1 MPSTVRIAH
10 TARIASKRLTPRMR
24 NIAKCRI
31 AEFAGWRA
39 EDNCGEY
46 ETDGPLHERAS
57 VAGRWVGRTTFRLAH
72 RRICWKIRSLCADG
86 IGVMADDEGRDGGS
100 WKWGIVSLRPDED
113 LLHRIVDNLI
123 EVHSMPS
130 DFVSVIQPTATKS
143 SEGSGEEAAARRPVP
158 VLPVRDTVLFP
169 HAVLPLTVGRD
180 SSIQLIQSLGEE
192 KTILVVAQRD
202 ARQDSP
208 QAADLHHIGTRATVH
223 KVVKMPNQSL
233 FVFTEGNERVRLGEF
248 AQLTPFMTAEY
259 EVIGDVEPAESPEA
273 EALQRNVVG
282 QFQQIVT
289 SSPTLSDDLQTIA
302 INIDE
307 PGRLADFIASS
318 LPFLTTTDKQE
329 LLETPD
335 IAARLERINKH
346 LAKELEV
353 QQLRNKIQTEVQDSV
368 QSSQRDY
375 YLREQLKA
383 IQKELGDVDDTQ
395 KDIAELKEKIEN
407 AGMPE
412 DVKKDALKELG
423 RLSRMNPAAADYSL
437 TRNYVEWR
445 AVLPWSK
452 TSAGEVDILKAKEIL
467 DADHYGLKKVKDR
480 ILDYLSV
487 RRLKPD
493 MKGPIL
499 CFVGP
504 PGVGKTSLGRSIA
517 RALDRKFSRI
527 SLGGMHDEAEIR
539 GHRRTYIGA
548 LPGQIIQHLKRV
560 EVKDPVFMLD
570 EIDKLGRDF
579 RGDPASA
586 LLETLDPEQNNTFR
600 DNYLDQPFDLSKVL
614 FICTANQLDTIPG
627 PLLDRM
633 EIIELTGYTEEEK
646 VNIAIKYLIPRQI
659 KENGIKPEQ
668 IEFPKESV
676 HLIARHYTREAGV
689 RKLEQQIGT
698 VCRKLARRIAEGAT
712 EKLVI
717 TPEIIHEFLGGIKV
731 RVDTEIAERTKR
743 AGVAVGLAWTPAG
756 GDVLFIE
763 ANRMKGKGGFTITG
777 QIGDVMKES
786 MQAALTWVRSNA
798 ASLGLDE
805 DFTKDT
811 DLHIHVPA
819 GAIPKD
825 GPSAGV
831 TMATALVSLLTD
843 TPVHPLTAM
852 TGEITLSGNVLPVG
866 GIKEKFLAAKRAG
879 VRDVILPTDC
889 RQQVEEDLTPD
900 QIEGVTLHYAT
911 RIEDVLAVALPK
923 TPREKVLDEVVRE
936 EVLHSAA

>member
-1 MPSTVRIAH
+1 MP
-10 TARIASKRLTPRMR
+10 
-24 NIAKCRI
+24 N
-31 AEFAGWRA
+31 
-39 EDNCGEY
+39 
-46 ETDGPLHERAS
+46 
-57 VAGRWVGRTTFRLAH
+57 
-72 RRICWKIRSLCADG
+72 
-86 IGVMADDEGRDGGS
+86 
-100 WKWGIVSLRPDED
+100 
-113 LLHRIVDNLI
+113 
-123 EVHSMPS
+123 
-130 DFVSVIQPTATKS
+130 DFVSVIKPTAKGG
-143 SEGSGEEAAARRPVP
+143 EIVGQVDGRGGSVP

-169 HAVLPLTVGRD
+169 HAVLPLTVGRE

-202 ARQDSP
+202 ARLDAP
-208 QAADLHHIGTRATVH
+208 EGTDLHSVGTRATVH

-233 FVFTEGNERVRLGEF
+233 FVFTEGNERVRLGDYTQ
-248 AQLTPFMTAEY
+248 AHPFMTAEY
-259 EVIGDVEPAESPEA
+259 EVLAEVEPAKSPEL
-273 EALQRNVVG
+273 EALQRNVVS
-282 QFQQIVT
+282 QFQTVVT

-307 PGRLADFIASS
+307 AGRLSDFIASS
-318 LPFLTTTDKQE
+318 LPFLTTADKQE

-335 IAARLERINKH
+335 VVARLERVNKH

-353 QQLRNKIQTEVQDSV
+353 QQLRNKIQSEVQDSV

-383 IQKELGDVDDTQ
+383 IQKELGDLDDTQ

-412 DVKKDALKELG
+412 EVKKDSLKELG
-423 RLSRMNPAAADYSL
+423 RLSRMNPAAADYGL
-437 TRNYVEWR
+437 TRNYVEWL
-445 AVLPWSK
+445 AVLPWAK
-452 TSAGEVDILKAKEIL
+452 TSSGEVDILKAQKFL
-467 DADHYGLKKVKDR
+467 DEDHYGLKKVKDR

-646 VNIAIKYLIPRQI
+646 VAIAERYLIPRQI
-659 KENGIKPEQ
+659 EENGLKAEMIV
-668 IEFPKESV
+668 FPTESV
-676 HLIARHYTREAGV
+676 ALVARHYTREAGV

-698 VCRKLARRIAEGAT
+698 VCRKLARKIAEGR
-712 EKLVI
+712 EEQLVI

-743 AGVAVGLAWTPAG
+743 AGVVVGLAWTPAG
-756 GDVLFIE
+756 GDILFIE
-763 ANRMKGKGGFTITG
+763 ANKMKGKGGFNITG

-786 MQAALTWVRSNA
+786 MQAALTWVRSHA
-798 ASLGLDE
+798 LELGLEE
-805 DFTKDT
+805 DFTKDL

-843 TPVHPLTAM
+843 KPVRPLLAM
-852 TGEITLSGNVLPVG
+852 TGEITLSGDVLPVG

-879 VRDVILPTDC
+879 VRDVVMPADC
-889 RQQVEEDLTPD
+889 KQQVDEDLTPD
-900 QIEGVTLHYAT
+900 QTEGIAIHYAKH
-911 RIEDVLAVALPK
+911 IEDVLAVALPK
-923 TPREKVLDEVVRE
+923 NVVEEEMDEEVRE
-936 EVLHSAA
+936 EVIAAAA

>member
-1 MPSTVRIAH
+1 MP
-10 TARIASKRLTPRMR
+10 
-24 NIAKCRI
+24 N
-31 AEFAGWRA
+31 
-39 EDNCGEY
+39 
-46 ETDGPLHERAS
+46 
-57 VAGRWVGRTTFRLAH
+57 
-72 RRICWKIRSLCADG
+72 
-86 IGVMADDEGRDGGS
+86 
-100 WKWGIVSLRPDED
+100 
-113 LLHRIVDNLI
+113 
-123 EVHSMPS
+123 
-130 DFVSVIQPTATKS
+130 DFVSVIKPTGKA
-143 SEGSGEEAAARRPVP
+143 GEAAGKGEGGRGAVP

-169 HAVLPLTVGRD
+169 HAVLPLTVGRE

-202 ARQDSP
+202 ARLDVP
-208 QAADLHHIGTRATVH
+208 EGGDLHTVGTRATVH

-233 FVFTEGNERVRLGEF
+233 FVFTEGNERVKLGEF
-248 AQLTPFMTAEY
+248 PQTTPFLTAEY
-259 EVIGDVEPAESPEA
+259 EVITETEPAKTPEL
-273 EALQRNVVG
+273 EALQRNVVS
-282 QFQQIVT
+282 QFQQVVT

-307 PGRLADFIASS
+307 AGRLADFIASS
-318 LPFLTTTDKQE
+318 LPFLTTADKQE
-329 LLETPD
+329 LLETGD
-335 IAARLERINKH
+335 VTARLERVNKH

-383 IQKELGDVDDTQ
+383 IQKELGDLDDTQ
-395 KDIAELKEKIEN
+395 KDIADLKEKIET

-437 TRNYVEWR
+437 TRNYVEWL
-445 AVLPWSK
+445 AVLPWAK
-452 TSAGEVDILKAKEIL
+452 TSAGEVDILKAKECL
-467 DADHYGLKKVKDR
+467 DEDHYGLKKVKDR

-504 PGVGKTSLGRSIA
+504 PGVGKTSLGKSIA

-646 VNIAIKYLIPRQI
+646 VNIAERYLIPRQI
-659 KENGIKPEQ
+659 KENGVPAEM
-668 IEFPKESV
+668 IEFPTESV
-676 HLIARHYTREAGV
+676 GLIARHYTREAGV

-698 VCRKLARRIAEGAT
+698 VCRKVARKIAEGRT
-712 EKLVI
+712 EQVVI
-717 TPEIIHEFLGGIKV
+717 TPEVVHEFLGGIKV

-743 AGVAVGLAWTPAG
+743 AGVVVGLAWTPAG
-756 GDVLFIE
+756 GDILFIE
-763 ANRMKGKGGFTITG
+763 ANKMKGKGGFNITG

-786 MQAALTWVRSNA
+786 MQASLTWVRSNA
-798 ASLGLDE
+798 LSLGLEE
-805 DFTKDT
+805 DFTKDV
-811 DLHIHVPA
+811 DIHIHVPA

-843 TPVHPLTAM
+843 KPVRPLLAM
-852 TGEITLSGNVLPVG
+852 TGEITLSGDVLPVG

-879 VRDVILPTDC
+879 VRDVIMPRDC
-889 RQQVEEDLTPD
+889 KQQVDEDLTPD
-900 QIEGVTLHYAT
+900 QTEGINIHYA
-911 RIEDVLAVALPK
+911 RVIEDVLRVALPK
-923 TPREKVLDEVVRE
+923 DVVEEVKDEMVRE
-936 EVLHSAA
+936 EVLAAAV

>member
-1 MPSTVRIAH
+1 MP
-10 TARIASKRLTPRMR
+10 
-24 NIAKCRI
+24 N
-31 AEFAGWRA
+31 
-39 EDNCGEY
+39 
-46 ETDGPLHERAS
+46 
-57 VAGRWVGRTTFRLAH
+57 
-72 RRICWKIRSLCADG
+72 
-86 IGVMADDEGRDGGS
+86 
-100 WKWGIVSLRPDED
+100 
-113 LLHRIVDNLI
+113 
-123 EVHSMPS
+123 
-130 DFVSVIQPTATKS
+130 DFVSVIKPTEKN
-143 SEGSGEEAAARRPVP
+143 SEGSEGANGKRPVP

-169 HAVLPLTVGRD
+169 HAVLPLTVGRE

-192 KTILVVAQRD
+192 KSILVVAQRD
-202 ARQDSP
+202 ARQDTP
-208 QAADLHHIGTRATVH
+208 QATDLYAVGTRATVH

-233 FVFTEGNERVRLGEF
+233 FVFTEGNERVHLGEF
-248 AQLTPFMTAEY
+248 TQLQPFMTAEF
-259 EVIGDVEPAESPEA
+259 EVIAETEPEVSPET
-273 EALQRNVVG
+273 EALQRNVVS

-302 INIDE
+302 INIEE

-318 LPFLTTTDKQE
+318 LPFLTTTDKQD
-329 LLETPD
+329 LLEAPD
-335 IAARLERINKH
+335 ITKRLERINQH

-368 QSSQRDY
+368 QQSQRDY

-383 IQKELGDVDDTQ
+383 IQKELGDVDESQ
-395 KDIAELKEKIEN
+395 KDIADLKEKIEA

-412 DVKKDALKELG
+412 EVKKDALKELG
-423 RLSRMNPAAADYSL
+423 RLSRMNAMAADYSL
-437 TRNYVEWR
+437 TRNYVEWL

-452 TSAGEVDILKAKEIL
+452 GSASEVDIKKAKEIL

-517 RALDRKFSRI
+517 KALGRKFSRI

-560 EVKDPVFMLD
+560 EVNDPVFMLD

-614 FICTANQLDTIPG
+614 FICTANQLDTIPA

-646 VNIAIKYLIPRQI
+646 VNIAERYLVPRQV
-659 KENGIKPEQ
+659 KENGVDPAM
-668 IEFPKESV
+668 IEFPTDSV
-676 HLIARHYTREAGV
+676 AMIARHYTREAGV
-689 RKLEQQIGT
+689 RKLEQRIGT
-698 VCRKLARRIAEGAT
+698 VARKVARKIAEGAT
-712 EKLVI
+712 EKITI
-717 TPEIIHEFLGGIKV
+717 TPEIVHEFLGGIKV

-763 ANRMKGKGGFTITG
+763 ANKMKGKGGFTITG

-798 ASLGLDE
+798 GKFGLE
-805 DFTKDT
+805 QDFTKDT
-811 DLHIHVPA
+811 DIHIHVPA

-825 GPSAGV
+825 GPSAGI

-879 VRDVILPTDC
+879 VRDVILPLEC
-889 RQQVEEDLTPD
+889 KVQVDEDLTPD
-900 QIEGVTLHYAT
+900 QTEGVKIHYAT
-911 RIEDVLAVALPK
+911 RIEEVLAIALPS
-923 TPREKVLDEVVRE
+923 TVQEEAEDEAVRE
-936 EVLHSAA
+936 EVIHASA